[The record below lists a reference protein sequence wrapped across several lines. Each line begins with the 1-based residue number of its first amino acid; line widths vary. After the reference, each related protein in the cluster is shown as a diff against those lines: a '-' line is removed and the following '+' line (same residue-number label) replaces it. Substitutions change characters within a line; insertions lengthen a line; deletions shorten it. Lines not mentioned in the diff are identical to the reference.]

1 MNASRDVTPNLSAN
15 KYSKSPML
23 AKNRGAKTPIQR
35 GVSKSKSPAP
45 SITKTP
51 KPVPKVAKPT
61 TNRVIKTPMIEIGH
75 KVSHKGSELETMMRT
90 NGENPSGDLPIS
102 TRKILEQLKSFGVL
116 QHDDLKNLWERR
128 KELVHEKETLM
139 ETNDNLTSTIKFG
152 QKEIDGLK
160 ENNQSL
166 ANMMKNEKQKIS
178 QKKTAKI
185 ETSKVNDKKQG
196 DLEKMK
202 LQIAGAQKRID
213 KFNVELIEEEMASD
227 QLIESLRKTQNDFMA
242 SNQSLRKL
250 ICQNSNLTNY
260 FKDRLDDAVGR
271 LDREQAENN
280 RVVED
285 LIHTERERINSFA
298 DGSSMVNYFSLKKSL
313 RACRS
318 QARGGTG
325 AHFRMAAPTGEGRA
339 LQEHWVS
346 LILRIVRSSARIIS
360 LIRCSKLQTSAKA
373 SLRLWKS

>member
-23 AKNRGAKTPIQR
+23 AKNRGAKTPIPR
-35 GVSKSKSPAP
+35 GGSKSKSPAP

-51 KPVPKVAKPT
+51 KPVPKIAKPT

-75 KVSHKGSELETMMRT
+75 KVSNKGSELETMMRA

-128 KELVHEKETLM
+128 KELVHEKENLM

-271 LDREQAENN
+271 LDREQDENN

-298 DGSSMVNYFSLKKSL
+298 DGSSMVNYF
-313 RACRS
+313 
-318 QARGGTG
+318 
-325 AHFRMAAPTGEGRA
+325 
-339 LQEHWVS
+339 
-346 LILRIVRSSARIIS
+346 
-360 LIRCSKLQTSAKA
+360 
-373 SLRLWKS
+373 